1 MEICSNFFFK
11 IAQISFLKLHKNFP
25 KNAEFRV
32 IYLKFTFAI
41 DK

>member
-1 MEICSNFFFK
+1 MEIC
-11 IAQISFLKLHKNFP
+11 ALKLHKNFLE
-25 KNAEFRV
+25 NAEFRV

>member
-1 MEICSNFFFK
+1 MEMCSNIFFQ
-11 IAQISFLKLHKNFP
+11 IAKISFLKLHKNFL